1 MDLMWVMMGL
11 FFILLFLNVPVATV
25 MGITS
30 VVYLILDGKDLLI
43 VAQRMFAGVDSFT
56 LMAIPLY
63 IFAGEIMNRC
73 GITKRIFNL
82 ASEMVGFLP
91 GGLAQVNVLASTLF
105 AGISGSTSADVASL
119 GVMEIAGMNEA
130 GYSRLYSTAVTAAS
144 ATIGSIIPPSILMVL
159 YSSLTGVSCGKLFV
173 AGVIP
178 GLLVCVSQLLFCRFK
193 AMKDPKN
200 CDGNYRPKFNLKRLG
215 KAFLDAVPALL
226 MPLIIVGGTLS
237 GVFTATEA
245 GAVAGLYGILVG
257 IFYFKAIDLKGLLES
272 IKSTAHI
279 VGQGSFI
286 FAATSAFSYCL
297 AIEQVPNKLGK
308 IITGLTSNPYLLM
321 LLIIIVML
329 VVGCFMDTSAAAI
342 IMVPILEPI
351 AAGIGFNPIHFAM
364 VMVLT
369 FIIGGITP
377 PVGATLFI
385 ATSVG
390 NVKFEDLVR
399 DIWPLVALFA
409 LVMFAVAYY
418 PPLATF
424 LPSLVK

>member
-130 GYSRLYSTAVTAAS
+130 GYSRPYSTAVTAAS

-178 GLLVCVSQLLFCRFK
+178 GLLVCVTQLLYCRFK
-193 AMKDPKN
+193 AMKDPTN

-272 IKSTAHI
+272 VKSTAHI

-321 LLIIIVML
+321 LLIIVVML

>member
-1 MDLMWVMMGL
+1 
-11 FFILLFLNVPVATV
+11 
-25 MGITS
+25 
-30 VVYLILDGKDLLI
+30 
-43 VAQRMFAGVDSFT
+43 
-56 LMAIPLY
+56 
-63 IFAGEIMNRC
+63 
-73 GITKRIFNL
+73 
-82 ASEMVGFLP
+82 
-91 GGLAQVNVLASTLF
+91 
-105 AGISGSTSADVASL
+105 
-119 GVMEIAGMNEA
+119 
-130 GYSRLYSTAVTAAS
+130 
-144 ATIGSIIPPSILMVL
+144 
-159 YSSLTGVSCGKLFV
+159 
-173 AGVIP
+173 
-178 GLLVCVSQLLFCRFK
+178 
-193 AMKDPKN
+193 MKDPKN

-351 AAGIGFNPIHFAM
+351 AAGIGFNPIHFAI

>member
-1 MDLMWVMMGL
+1 MDLMWIMMGL

-43 VAQRMFAGVDSFT
+43 VAQHMFAGVDSFT

-130 GYSRLYSTAVTAAS
+130 GYSRPYSTAVTAAS

-178 GLLVCVSQLLFCRFK
+178 GLMVCISQLLFCRFK
-193 AMKDPKN
+193 AMKDPVN

-390 NVKFEDLVR
+390 NVKFEDLVK

>member
-30 VVYLILDGKDLLI
+30 VVYLIMDGKDLLI

-130 GYSRLYSTAVTAAS
+130 GYSRPYSTAVTAAS

-390 NVKFEDLVR
+390 NVKFEDLVK

>member
-130 GYSRLYSTAVTAAS
+130 GYSRPYSTAVTAAS

-178 GLLVCVSQLLFCRFK
+178 GLMVCISQLLFCRFK
-193 AMKDPKN
+193 AMKDPAN

-272 IKSTAHI
+272 VKSTAHI

-321 LLIIIVML
+321 LLIIVVML